1 MDKKTTATTEARAML
16 AVAAADGVITRPER
30 DMIVAKLLEGGL
42 AADASEADW
51 ILRIEAGRLGARVAL
66 ENEPADRRRAADDAR
81 VMLAVAAADGIVT
94 REEQRLLINKLL
106 EAGLVA
112 DEEEARQSLGREA
125 ARLGARVE

>member
-1 MDKKTTATTEARAML
+1 MDKKAVATTEARAML

-30 DMIVAKLLEGGL
+30 DLIVAKLLEGGL
-42 AADASEADW
+42 AADPAEADW

-66 ENEPADRRRAADDAR
+66 QDEPADRRRAADDAR

-94 REEQRLLINKLL
+94 REEQTLLIGKLL

-112 DEEEARQSLGREA
+112 DEAEARVSLGREA